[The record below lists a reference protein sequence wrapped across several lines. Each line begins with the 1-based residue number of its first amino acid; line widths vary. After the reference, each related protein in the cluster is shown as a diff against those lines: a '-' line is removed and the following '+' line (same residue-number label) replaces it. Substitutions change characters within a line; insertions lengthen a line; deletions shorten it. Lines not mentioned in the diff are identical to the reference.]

1 MVEPNLVVE
10 VNMRLIRTILSWAL
24 ALFLIAVF
32 VQATIHPLPDP
43 PDGMVKFWDAPGE
56 NIVFQTL
63 ADNSGYPI
71 FEPTGRVL
79 TGVLE
84 LVAAFFLL
92 WPFTRRFGAI
102 VAFLILGGAVAF
114 HLSPWLGVEVP
125 VSLEPGAADDGGGL
139 FALAVASLVASLLI
153 ILIHPG
159 KRTD

>member
-1 MVEPNLVVE
+1 MIEQGVVVE
-10 VNMRLIRTILSWAL
+10 VIMRLIRTILSWAL

-32 VQATIHPLPDP
+32 VQSTIHPFSAP
-43 PDGMVKFWDAPGE
+43 PEGMVKFWDAPGE

-63 ADNSGYPI
+63 AERSGYAI

-84 LVAAFFLL
+84 LIAAFFLF

-102 VAFLILGGAVAF
+102 MAFLILGGAVAF
-114 HLSPWLGVEVP
+114 HLSSWLGIEVP
-125 VSLEPGAADDGGGL
+125 VSLEPGADDDGGGL

-153 ILIHPG
+153 ILVHPG